1 MHILRNLR
9 LHIKLVILVGL
20 AGLALI
26 ASIGAGASMIYRRT
40 IDDRIDKVHAVVV
53 AASGFAKALEAQVQ
67 DHTITREQALA
78 SFRDQI
84 HRVRFG
90 ADDDYLLVQDLDGT
104 VLMHGGDAKREGK
117 PTASRNAEGRSS
129 AELIRD
135 VFHTADSG
143 VIWYTAI
150 KPGHTVPQD
159 KVSYVMRFDPWQ
171 VVFMAGAWIDDANA
185 AVRESLLTLALVG
198 GAILLVTGLAAWLV
212 DRDIVASL
220 GILRD
225 AMTRLA
231 NSDHAAPVPGAD
243 RRDEVGSMARAVL
256 VFRDNMIRAYE
267 LNAKEVASNAARKR
281 RQEAMDKHTQDFGSS
296 ISGVMASLTGSADAM
311 RRAAEGM
318 SQASGSVHDEASGTS
333 DGAARSAQDLTAIA
347 AAVEQLTASVGE
359 ISRQVEA
366 AARVAGQAVQRAE
379 ASHGTMQGLSA
390 ATARIGDVVRL
401 ISDIASQTN
410 LLALNATI
418 EAARA
423 GEAGKGFAVV
433 AGEVKALAAQ
443 TAKATSEIGGQI
455 GTVRVATDDAVTAM
469 TEIGGIIDQ
478 INAVAAA
485 ISAAIEQQSVTTRE
499 IAASVNAVSGATAN
513 TARAMA
519 HVVAVAD
526 DAGGASR
533 DVLAGAARIGSE
545 ARTLRTEV
553 DQFLAAV
560 REENDGRRRYE
571 RVSGNGTRVG
581 IQTKDY
587 PPARA
592 MLRDISRG
600 GAAFD
605 CDWSLPPGTSLDID
619 LPGNGGTIPARVVRC
634 GGGTMTT
641 VFSAEPAILT
651 LIDRCLDALSGSE
664 EHRAA

>member
-1 MHILRNLR
+1 LKILCHLR
-9 LHIKLVILVGL
+9 LHIKLVILIGL
-20 AGLALI
+20 AALTLI

-40 IDDRIDKVHAVVV
+40 IDDRIDKVRAVVL
-53 AASGFAKALEAQVQ
+53 AATGFAQALEAQVQ
-67 DHTITREQALA
+67 DHKITREQALA
-78 SFRDQI
+78 SFRDEV

-90 ADDDYLLVQDLDGT
+90 AEDDYLLVQDLDGT
-104 VLMHGGDAKREGK
+104 VLMHGGDLKREGK

-135 VFHTADSG
+135 ALRTTDAG

-150 KPGHTVPQD
+150 KPGNSVPQA
-159 KVSYVMRFDPWQ
+159 KVSYVKQFDPWQ
-171 VVFMAGAWIDDANA
+171 VVFIAGAWVDDANM
-185 AVRESLLTLALVG
+185 AVREAALKLALIG
-198 GAILLVTGLAAWLV
+198 GAILLVTGFAAWLV
-212 DRDIVASL
+212 GRDVVGSL

-231 NSDHAAPVPGAD
+231 NGDHVSPVPGAD
-243 RRDEVGSMARAVL
+243 RHDEVGSMARAVL
-256 VFRDNMIRAYE
+256 VFRDNMTRAHE
-267 LNAKEVASNAARKR
+267 LNAKEVAAHTARKR
-281 RQEAMDKHTQDFGSS
+281 QQQAMDQHTQDFGLS

-311 RRAAEGM
+311 RRAAEAM
-318 SQASGSVHDEASGTS
+318 SHASGDVHDEASGTS
-333 DGAARSAQDLTAIA
+333 QGAARSAQDLTAVA

-455 GTVRVATDDAVTAM
+455 DTVRVATEDAVTAM

-478 INAVAAA
+478 INEVAAA

-499 IAASVNAVSGATAN
+499 IATSVNAVSGATAN

-519 HVVAVAD
+519 HVVAIAD

-533 DVLAGAARIGSE
+533 DVLAGAAQIGSE
-545 ARTLRTEV
+545 AETLRTEV

-560 REENDGRRRYE
+560 REENDGRQRYQ
-571 RVSGNGTRVG
+571 RVGGNGTRVG
-581 IQTKDY
+581 IQAKDH

-592 MLRDISRG
+592 TLRDISRG
-600 GAAFD
+600 GATLD
-605 CDWSLPPGTSLDID
+605 CELSLPPGTSLEVE

-634 GGGTMTT
+634 AGGTLVA

-651 LIDRCLDALSGSE
+651 LIDRCLDALSENQGSQ
-664 EHRAA
+664 AA